1 MRVCT
6 DTHIDNEVNP
16 MQKEASLFKILSDVT
31 RLRLATL
38 LLANG
43 ETCVCI
49 LAQALNEQDFKI
61 SRHLG
66 VMRHAGMIEA
76 RREGTWMH
84 YKLVEPKSLFEQ
96 LLHDFLRQGLADHP
110 KLKEDLDRLS
120 KASCLKGEEQVAGAS
135 SRPHCAR

>member
-1 MRVCT
+1 
-6 DTHIDNEVNP
+6 

-31 RLRLATL
+31 RLRLASL

-43 ETCVCI
+43 ETCVCV

-66 VMRHAGMIEA
+66 IMRHAGIIEA

-84 YKLVEPKSLFEQ
+84 YKLVEPTSHFEK
-96 LLHDFLRQGLADHP
+96 LLHDFLQQGLAGHP
-110 KLKEDLDRLS
+110 TLKGDLERLS
-120 KASCLKGEEQVAGAS
+120 KARCLKDDEQEAGPT
-135 SRPHCAR
+135 SRPQCARRQE